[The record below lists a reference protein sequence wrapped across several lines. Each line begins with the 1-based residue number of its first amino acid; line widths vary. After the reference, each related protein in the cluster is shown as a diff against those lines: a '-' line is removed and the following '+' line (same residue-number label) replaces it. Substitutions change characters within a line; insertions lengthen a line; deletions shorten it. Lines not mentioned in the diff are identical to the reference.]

1 MSKNKI
7 IISIAG
13 SELVVMTEESR
24 EYTTMLANTVDK
36 KIRDLLASSSKVTT
50 PMACIL
56 ACLDLCD
63 ENEKVVAFGLCMP
76 GIGEA
81 LQKSGGRLTLPA
93 LFRLLGALNK
103 PKSIDLALVGILPKY
118 RKTGIIAFF
127 ITTIQEMLDMPGVEY
142 LETNLNLESNKD
154 IQLMWSRFNH
164 IQHKRRR
171 SYKKQ
176 L

>member
-1 MSKNKI
+1 MAKNKI

-63 ENEKVVAFGLCMP
+63 ENEKGKAAATRLRDEIRSYYERNAELEDRVAEL
-76 GIGEA
+76 E
-81 LQKSGGRLTLPA
+81 
-93 LFRLLGALNK
+93 
-103 PKSIDLALVGILPKY
+103 
-118 RKTGIIAFF
+118 
-127 ITTIQEMLDMPGVEY
+127 QENAVL
-142 LETNLNLESNKD
+142 
-154 IQLMWSRFNH
+154 
-164 IQHKRRR
+164 RRR
-171 SYKKQ
+171 NGQ
-176 L
+176 

>member
-63 ENEKVVAFGLCMP
+63 ENEKAK
-76 GIGEA
+76 A
-81 LQKSGGRLTLPA
+81 AATRLRDEIKNYYERNAELED
-93 LFRLLGALNK
+93 RLAELERELE
-103 PKSIDLALVGILPKY
+103 IL
-118 RKTGIIAFF
+118 
-127 ITTIQEMLDMPGVEY
+127 
-142 LETNLNLESNKD
+142 
-154 IQLMWSRFNH
+154 
-164 IQHKRRR
+164 KRRNG
-171 SYKKQ
+171 
-176 L
+176 

>member
-63 ENEKVVAFGLCMP
+63 ENEKAKMAATRMREEIKNYYERNAELEDKVDELEREIA
-76 GIGEA
+76 
-81 LQKSGGRLTLPA
+81 
-93 LFRLLGALNK
+93 
-103 PKSIDLALVGILPKY
+103 IL
-118 RKTGIIAFF
+118 
-127 ITTIQEMLDMPGVEY
+127 
-142 LETNLNLESNKD
+142 
-154 IQLMWSRFNH
+154 
-164 IQHKRRR
+164 RRR
-171 SYKKQ
+171 NGQ
-176 L
+176 

>member
-63 ENEKVVAFGLCMP
+63 ENEKAKAAATRMRDEIKNYYELNAELEDKVAELERE
-76 GIGEA
+76 I
-81 LQKSGGRLTLPA
+81 
-93 LFRLLGALNK
+93 
-103 PKSIDLALVGILPKY
+103 
-118 RKTGIIAFF
+118 
-127 ITTIQEMLDMPGVEY
+127 EML
-142 LETNLNLESNKD
+142 
-154 IQLMWSRFNH
+154 
-164 IQHKRRR
+164 RRR
-171 SYKKQ
+171 NGQ
-176 L
+176 A

>member
-24 EYTTMLANTVDK
+24 EYTTKLANIIDA

-63 ENEKVVAFGLCMP
+63 ENEKSKLTA
-76 GIGEA
+76 A
-81 LQKSGGRLTLPA
+81 RLRDEIKNYYERNAELEDK
-93 LFRLLGALNK
+93 LELLTRENTVL
-103 PKSIDLALVGILPKY
+103 
-118 RKTGIIAFF
+118 
-127 ITTIQEMLDMPGVEY
+127 
-142 LETNLNLESNKD
+142 
-154 IQLMWSRFNH
+154 
-164 IQHKRRR
+164 KRRLGGD
-171 SYKKQ
+171 YEG
-176 L
+176 

>member
-24 EYTTMLANTVDK
+24 EYTTMLANTVDR

-56 ACLDLCD
+56 TCLDLCD
-63 ENEKVVAFGLCMP
+63 ENEKAK
-76 GIGEA
+76 A
-81 LQKSGGRLTLPA
+81 AATRLRDEIKNYYERNAELEDRVEE
-93 LFRLLGALNK
+93 LEQE
-103 PKSIDLALVGILPKY
+103 LAVL
-118 RKTGIIAFF
+118 
-127 ITTIQEMLDMPGVEY
+127 
-142 LETNLNLESNKD
+142 
-154 IQLMWSRFNH
+154 
-164 IQHKRRR
+164 RRR
-171 SYKKQ
+171 NG

>member
-63 ENEKVVAFGLCMP
+63 ENEKAKAAATRMRDEIRNYYELNAQLEDKVAEL
-76 GIGEA
+76 E
-81 LQKSGGRLTLPA
+81 REV
-93 LFRLLGALNK
+93 
-103 PKSIDLALVGILPKY
+103 D
-118 RKTGIIAFF
+118 
-127 ITTIQEMLDMPGVEY
+127 ML
-142 LETNLNLESNKD
+142 
-154 IQLMWSRFNH
+154 
-164 IQHKRRR
+164 RRR
-171 SYKKQ
+171 NG
-176 L
+176 